1 MDSQELLANLDYVLL
16 CFYKIIKVNRF
27 LYRFIMVLH
36 LISSF
41 SLTRSLLVP
50 YAFVSIGS
58 IYCIIL
64 SSFELE
70 AILLISSLKL
80 LCLSLLNLG
89 CVCNINCFLW
99 KLYHFLI
106 LSMLFCF
113 FLDGLCYSQVELLLN
128 SFYNFWI

>member
-16 CFYKIIKVNRF
+16 CFCKIIKVNHF
-27 LYRFIMVLH
+27 LYCFIMVLH

-50 YAFVSIGS
+50 YVFVSIGS
-58 IYCIIL
+58 IYCILL

-89 CVCNINCFLW
+89 CVCNINCFYE
-99 KLYHFLI
+99 KIIIF
-106 LSMLFCF
+106 
-113 FLDGLCYSQVELLLN
+113 
-128 SFYNFWI
+128 

>member
-89 CVCNINCFLW
+89 CVCNINCFFMKTLSFFNTI
-99 KLYHFLI
+99 YVI
-106 LSMLFCF
+106 LFFSRWFVLF
-113 FLDGLCYSQVELLLN
+113 S
-128 SFYNFWI
+128 S

>member
-27 LYRFIMVLH
+27 LYHFIMVLH

-70 AILLISSLKL
+70 VILLISSLKL

-89 CVCNINCFLW
+89 CVCNINCFL
-99 KLYHFLI
+99 
-106 LSMLFCF
+106 
-113 FLDGLCYSQVELLLN
+113 
-128 SFYNFWI
+128 